1 MDSQDPNMPADEL
14 EYMEDEEEV
23 EVTREE
29 LIAALQDVVTKLSS
43 GLKGGDREVYLSSDY
58 PPEDY
63 PAQNDWFFAGASDE
77 EGQFAVT
84 MWPAEG
90 EEDMLRIDIGTEEE
104 AGALAE
110 NPDQIAA
117 LTDDFID
124 AMSDEEFEYEDY
136 EEEDEDEEEFE
147 EGEEDE
153 EDEEEELDEE
163 FVEEEEFEE
172 DLLEE
177 PGDETTRNDG
187 TRPM

>member
-1 MDSQDPNMPADEL
+1 MSLLFD
-14 EYMEDEEEV
+14 
-23 EVTREE
+23 
-29 LIAALQDVVTKLSS
+29 LQ
-43 GLKGGDREVYLSSDY
+43 GGDREVYLSSDY

-63 PAQNDWFFAGASDE
+63 PAQNEWFFAGASDE
-77 EGQFAVT
+77 DGQFAVT

-90 EEDMLRIDIGTEEE
+90 EDDMLRIDIGTEEDVTR
-104 AGALAE
+104 LANDPE
-110 NPDQIAA
+110 QIAA

-124 AMSDEEFEYEDY
+124 AMSEEDFEYEEY
-136 EEEDEDEEEFE
+136 EDEDEEFEDE
-147 EGEEDE
+147 EGDEDE
-153 EDEEEELDEE
+153 EDEEELEEE

>member
-1 MDSQDPNMPADEL
+1 MDSQDPNMPADEM
-14 EYMEDEEEV
+14 EYVDEDEEEV

-29 LIAALQDVVTKLSS
+29 LINALQDVVTKLSS
-43 GLKGGDREVYLSSDY
+43 GLQSGDREVYLSSDY

-63 PAQNDWFFAGASDE
+63 PAQNEWFFAGASDE
-77 EGQFAVT
+77 DGQFAVT

-90 EEDMLRIDIGTEEE
+90 EEDMLRIDIGTEDDV
-104 AGALAE
+104 ARLANDPE
-110 NPDQIAA
+110 QVAA

-124 AMSDEEFEYEDY
+124 AMSEEDYEYEEYED
-136 EEEDEDEEEFE
+136 EDDEFEEDEDEE
-147 EGEEDE
+147 GEED
-153 EDEEEELDEE
+153 ELDEE
-163 FVEEEEFEE
+163 FIEDEEFEE

>member
-1 MDSQDPNMPADEL
+1 MDSQDPNMPADEM
-14 EYMEDEEEV
+14 EYVEGEEEEV

-29 LIAALQDVVTKLSS
+29 LIGALQDVVTKLST
-43 GLKGGDREVYLSSDY
+43 GLQGGDREVYLSSDY

-63 PAQNDWFFAGASDE
+63 PAQNEWFFAGASDE

-90 EEDMLRIDIGTEEE
+90 EEDMLRIDIGTEEDV
-104 AGALAE
+104 ATLANNSE
-110 NPDQIAA
+110 QIAA

-124 AMSDEEFEYEDY
+124 AMSEEDFEYEDY
-136 EEEDEDEEEFE
+136 EDEDEDEEF
-147 EGEEDE
+147 EDE
-153 EDEEEELDEE
+153 EGDEEEEEEEFDEE

-177 PGDETTRNDG
+177 GDETSRNDG